1 MEATASATDIE
12 LYGISQ
18 VVPYLKS
25 ICGPKTA
32 VYPIHDEF
40 SQRVRGD
47 FFFCGLITERAVDVK
62 AEHRSSPHVF
72 VETHSDL
79 YGDPCRG
86 WLYELHPETTL
97 AYFFVESRKLYT
109 VSIGHLRRWMH
120 ELVQYADGSAGPRL
134 NRFLERKQNKRKQ
147 RNVTVGR
154 LVPVSEL
161 LQITGSKQHDVPE
174 VPSGW

>member
-1 MEATASATDIE
+1 MDATISANEIE

-32 VYPIHDEF
+32 VYPIGDEF

-47 FFFCGLITERAVDVK
+47 FFFCGLVTERAVDVK
-62 AEHRSSPHVF
+62 AEQKASPHVF
-72 VETHSDL
+72 VETHSDR

-97 AYFFVESRKLYT
+97 AYFVIETRKLYT
-109 VSIGHLRRWMH
+109 VAIGDLRKWMH
-120 ELVQYADGSAGPRL
+120 DLVQYTDGSTGPRL
-134 NRFLERKQNKRKQ
+134 NRFLEREQAKRKQ
-147 RNVTVGR
+147 KNVTVGR
-154 LVPVSEL
+154 LVPVTEL
-161 LQITGSKQHDVPE
+161 LQIAGAKEHDVPE